1 MKLLFQGT
9 FQPQPKADR
18 SVHEVQFSKA
28 VHVKSFRV
36 VKENDVAHPGLV
48 GAQNAPFRGETP
60 PAASLTI
67 ELFGA
72 ERGHASLCTALLD
85 APHRHASAAGAPP
98 SALVQIGDAGAAVR
112 CTYLVVR
119 CDSVPVSLCL
129 YGDEAGTTPAD
140 GAPPPPPPPW
150 EAQPGHRDVVAA
162 LERDAPSRAPL
173 MPEADEATRPFGAAP
188 ALLLRLEV
196 EHSARQLA
204 VADDDAAAAAPAAA
218 AAAATLGS

>member
-9 FQPQPKADR
+9 FHPQPKADK
-18 SVHEVQFSKA
+18 SVHEVEFAKA

-85 APHRHASAAGAPP
+85 APHRHASA
-98 SALVQIGDAGAAVR
+98 
-112 CTYLVVR
+112 
-119 CDSVPVSLCL
+119 
-129 YGDEAGTTPAD
+129 
-140 GAPPPPPPPW
+140 
-150 EAQPGHRDVVAA
+150 
-162 LERDAPSRAPL
+162 
-173 MPEADEATRPFGAAP
+173 
-188 ALLLRLEV
+188 LL
-196 EHSARQLA
+196 
-204 VADDDAAAAAPAAA
+204 
-218 AAAATLGS
+218 